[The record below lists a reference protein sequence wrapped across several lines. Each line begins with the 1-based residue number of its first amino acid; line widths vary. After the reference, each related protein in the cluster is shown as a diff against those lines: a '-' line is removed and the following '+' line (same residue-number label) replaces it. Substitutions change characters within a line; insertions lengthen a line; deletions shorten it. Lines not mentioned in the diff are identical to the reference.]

1 MLVTLYLDVHIP
13 FPHSLPLPPSPSPPL
28 PCRPKR
34 GALFALD
41 LQIDEDGVHYSSD
54 LAGFE
59 RMLVNVF
66 DRGIQ
71 VCQKV
76 PRLERVREEGGEKV
90 VVGRGGRGR
99 REGRE
104 WKANMMR
111 GRLKAVIR
119 DWYLMLQK

>member
-1 MLVTLYLDVHIP
+1 M
-13 FPHSLPLPPSPSPPL
+13 
-28 PCRPKR
+28 
-34 GALFALD
+34 
-41 LQIDEDGVHYSSD
+41 HYSSD

-90 VVGRGGRGR
+90 VVGRGRGG
-99 REGRE
+99 REGKE
-104 WKANMMR
+104 WKENMMR
-111 GRLKAVIR
+111 GSGRRI
-119 DWYLMLQK
+119 